1 MTSDRNPLRI
11 LFVAPYQP
19 DLIRVRPYQLIR
31 HLARAGHQ
39 ITLIYYDTADKVAP
53 SNELVN
59 VCDQIYSFPLTKI
72 QALGNSLAA
81 LPTRQPIQLRYGFQ
95 PQMFQKIRSL
105 VLDQEN
111 PFDIIHFEHIRSVI
125 YALQIMRDHTNLKR
139 TLIWDSVDSITHL
152 FTQAAKQHPRWLARQ
167 FMKEET
173 RRTANF
179 EPEAASKFKRVLVTS
194 SKDQQVF
201 VKLQSDRGLEDNIS
215 VLPNGVDLDYFL
227 PNTAV
232 ERQPNTLV
240 ISGKM
245 SYHANERMVV
255 RFVEEI
261 LPLIWKELP
270 ETKLWVVGQNPSSR
284 VVEFGHDDRITISGW
299 VQDIRPYL
307 QGAAIAMAPLT
318 YGAGIQNKILEAM
331 ACETPVIASSIA
343 TQALQTRNKENIL
356 VADENEAIAEMAIS
370 LLGDNSRQR
379 QIGIAGRK
387 YVEHYHSWMG
397 IARQL
402 EEIYRSTD

>member
-1 MTSDRNPLRI
+1 MTTEHNALRI
-11 LFVAPYQP
+11 LFVTPYQP

-39 ITLIYYDTADKVAP
+39 ITLIYYDTADKVIP
-53 SNELVN
+53 SSELLE
-59 VCDQIYSFPLTKI
+59 VCDQIYSYKLTKI
-72 QALGNSLAA
+72 RAIGNSLAA
-81 LPTRQPIQLRYGFQ
+81 IPTGQPIQSRYGFL
-95 PQMFQKIRSL
+95 PQMLQKISSL
-105 VLDQEN
+105 VSDPEN
-111 PFDIIHFEHIRSVI
+111 TFDIIHFEHIRSVI
-125 YALQIMRDHTNLKR
+125 FALKIMRDHTNIEQS
-139 TLIWDSVDSITHL
+139 LIWDSVNSITHL

-173 RRTANF
+173 RRTAKF
-179 EPEAASKFKRVLVTS
+179 EPEAASQFNHVLVTS
-194 SKDQQVF
+194 NKDQQVF
-201 VKLQSDRGLEDNIS
+201 IELQPDRSLKNNIS

-227 PNTAV
+227 SNKVV
-232 ERQPNTLV
+232 ERQPNTIV

-261 LPLIWKELP
+261 LPLIWKALP

-284 VVEFGHDDRITISGW
+284 LVDYGHDDRITISGW
-299 VQDIRPYL
+299 VEDIRPYL
-307 QGAAIAMAPLT
+307 QGAAIAIAPLT

-331 ACETPVIASSIA
+331 ACETPVIATSIA
-343 TQALQTRNKENIL
+343 TQALQTMNGENIL
-356 VADENEAIAEMAIS
+356 IADENESIAAIATS
-370 LLGDNSRQR
+370 LLGDISRQR

-387 YVEHYHSWMG
+387 YVERYHSWMG

-402 EEIYRSTD
+402 EEIYRRRD